1 MKIERALRWAT
12 EHRAAVIVGLVVLTG
27 LAGLGLSRQDPRRWV
42 DNGVDVW
49 FVQGDPALAAYHR
62 FQETFGND
70 EAIYVAL
77 RFADGVWTPKAL
89 EVLRRTTARLEAVA
103 GIRRVLGVPT
113 ARVVSLRGAG
123 LDVSPLLPQA
133 AVQSAEQVSAIRQRF
148 ERDPLLGELLM
159 ADGDRTTVLVAQ
171 LESMDNID
179 AKRDEIV
186 TGVEQALL
194 PTRGQAGVAVHMAGI
209 GVMYNALNRIS
220 QTEGAVFVLLSN
232 TLIFVLLL
240 LLFRRVGPV
249 ILTMLAVGAASVW
262 LFGAFIGAGRSINM
276 VTMILPTL
284 VLILGVADSVHIL
297 EHRAQ
302 HPQESPAKV
311 LSFMFWP
318 CLFTSLTTMAGF
330 ASLGTS
336 RMAVVRDLGLYGALG
351 VGLAL
356 VATLA
361 LSALALR
368 WPIVTPRHP
377 AKPGTGWV
385 AQVLRRTADLA
396 IRSRHA
402 VLAGT
407 LLVVLGGAYGVSH
420 LDVDTL
426 SVAFLPADHP
436 VRVDSQAM
444 ESLLGPF
451 TPLELTVDSG
461 KPDGLKDP
469 AVLAAIARW
478 QKTMEADGRVRSSV
492 SLADVIPRL
501 HQVWSEGSYELPGS
515 ADQVWQLL
523 ELYEADPDN
532 ERAHLVDK
540 AYQVARVTVAV
551 PVLSA
556 RNYRNLT
563 RHLLKVGRAQMPAGV
578 TLAASGY
585 LPLYVKMMDYI
596 VESQLVSFGLAF
608 VVVFVLIGL
617 LFKSLRMAALS
628 VLPNVLPLFVTLG
641 VMGLAGIRLDVATV
655 TITAIVIGIAVDDT
669 IHYLY
674 RFRTELARCAGD
686 HAEAVRRTSATA
698 GRAIWATT
706 LILCLGFSVLAGA
719 SVKSVSYFGLLTALA
734 LAVAVV
740 GDLLVLPA
748 LLVSLKPKL

>member
-12 EHRAAVIVGLVVLTG
+12 EHRAVLVVALIVLSG
-27 LAGLGLSRQDPRRWV
+27 LSLLGLSQQDPKRWV

-62 FQETFGND
+62 FQKTFGND
-70 EAIYVAL
+70 EAVYVAL
-77 RFADGVWTPKAL
+77 RFKEGGVWTPAAL
-89 EVLRRTTARLEAVA
+89 EVLRQTTARLEAVA
-103 GIRRVLGVPT
+103 GIRRVLGVPS

-123 LDVSPLLPQA
+123 LDVSPLLPEA
-133 AVQSAEQVSAIRQRF
+133 IETAEQVTAIRQRF
-148 ERDPLLGELLM
+148 EQDPLLGELLM

-171 LESMDNID
+171 LESMDDID
-179 AKRDEIV
+179 ARRDEII

-194 PTRGQAGVAVHMAGI
+194 PTRARAGVSVHMAGI

-220 QTEGAVFVLLSN
+220 QTDGAVFVALSN
-232 TLIFVLLL
+232 VLIFVLLL
-240 LLFRRVGPV
+240 VLFRRVGPV
-249 ILTMLAVGAASVW
+249 LLTMVAVGFASTW
-262 LFGAFIGAGRSINM
+262 LFGVFIGLGHSINM

-302 HPQESPAKV
+302 HPEQSAAQV
-311 LSFMFWP
+311 LTFMFWP

-336 RMAVVRDLGLYGALG
+336 RMAVVRDLGLFGALG

-356 VATLA
+356 VATLM
-361 LSALALR
+361 LSAVALR
-368 WPIVTPRHP
+368 WSAVTPRAP
-377 AKPGTGWV
+377 REPGRGWI
-385 AQVLRRTADLA
+385 ARGLRASAELA
-396 IRSRHA
+396 IRSPQG
-402 VLAGT
+402 VLGAT
-407 LLVVLGGAYGVSH
+407 VLVVLLGAYGVSQ

-426 SVAFLPADHP
+426 SVAFLPSDHV
-436 VRVDSQAM
+436 VRQDSDAM
-444 ESLLGPF
+444 ETLLGPF

-461 KPDGLKDP
+461 RTDGLKDP
-469 AVLAAIARW
+469 ALLAALATW
-478 QKTMEADGRVRSSV
+478 QEAMETDSRVRSSV
-492 SLADVIPRL
+492 SLADIVPRL
-501 HQVWSEGSYELPGS
+501 HQVWSEGPYELPRT
-515 ADQVWQLL
+515 AEQVWQLL

-532 ERAHLVDK
+532 ERSHLVD
-540 AYQVARVTVAV
+540 AEYRVGRVTVAV

-556 RNYRNLT
+556 RGYRELT
-563 RHLLKVGRAQMPAGV
+563 RHLLELGQQRLPRGV
-578 TLAASGY
+578 TLSAAGY

-608 VVVFVLIGL
+608 VVVFLLIGL
-617 LFKSLRMAALS
+617 LFRSLRMAALS
-628 VLPNVLPLFVTLG
+628 VLPNLLPLFVTLG
-641 VMGLAGIRLDVATV
+641 VMGLAEIRLDVATV

-674 RFRTELARCAGD
+674 RFRRELAECSGD
-686 HAEAVRRTSATA
+686 HVEAVRRTSATA
-698 GRAIWATT
+698 GRSIWATT
-706 LILCLGFSVLAGA
+706 LILCVGFSVLAGA